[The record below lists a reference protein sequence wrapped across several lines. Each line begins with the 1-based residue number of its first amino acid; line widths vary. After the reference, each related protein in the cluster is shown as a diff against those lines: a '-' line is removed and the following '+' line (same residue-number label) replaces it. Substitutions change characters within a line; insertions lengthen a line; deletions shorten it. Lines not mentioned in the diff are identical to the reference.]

1 MATYTQESPITGIP
15 PRHDVA
21 GLDGAPRSGVSW
33 PAVFAGAAVAAA
45 LTLIMMLL
53 GAGMGLGLAS
63 PWEGEGA
70 EAKTMGIAGIFWI
83 TFTQL
88 ASSGLGGYLA
98 GRLRTKW
105 SGIHTEEA
113 RFRDTAHGIL
123 SWAVATLVTFALL
136 ASAVGSAVSA
146 GAKAGMGVAST
157 VAGGAATAAAGAAA
171 ANRPGA
177 DGSSGPMAYL
187 TDSLFR
193 KDPGAAPASSST
205 GPTGTPG
212 NAGSTDSASTAE
224 MGRIF
229 ANALRTG
236 TLSPED
242 SRYASEMV
250 SQRTGLSPQDAEK
263 RVKDTYSRAKTALE
277 EAKTK
282 AKAAADAARKATAY
296 GSLWIFLSLVL
307 GALVASYCAT
317 LGGRQRDL

>member
-1 MATYTQESPITGIP
+1 MATYTQESTLPDIG
-15 PRHDVA
+15 PRHDPA
-21 GLDGAPRSGVSW
+21 GPDGASRSGVSW

-70 EAKTMGIAGIFWI
+70 EAKTIGIAGIFWI

-157 VAGGAATAAAGAAA
+157 VAGGAMAAAGTVG
-171 ANRPGA
+171 ANRLGE
-177 DGSSGPMAYL
+177 DGSTGPMAYM

-193 KDPGAAPASSST
+193 KTPGAAPSSP
-205 GPTGTPG
+205 GAGGTGTSG
-212 NAGSTDSASTAE
+212 NAAPSDSASPAE
-224 MGRIF
+224 VGRIF

-242 SRYASEMV
+242 SRYVSEMV

-263 RVKDTYSRAKTALE
+263 RVMETYARAKTAFE

-282 AKAAADAARKATAY
+282 AKAAADAARKGTAY

-307 GALVASYCAT
+307 GALIASYCAT
-317 LGGRQRDL
+317 LGGRHRDL

>member
-1 MATYTQESPITGIP
+1 MATYAQESPLPGIG
-15 PRHDVA
+15 PRQDASALDA
-21 GLDGAPRSGVSW
+21 GPRSGVSW
-33 PAVFAGAAVAAA
+33 GAVFAGAAVAAA
-45 LTLIMMLL
+45 LTLIMIVL

-70 EAKTMGIAGIFWI
+70 EAKTIGIAGIFWI

-105 SGIHTEEA
+105 SGIHTDEA

-123 SWAVATLVTFALL
+123 SWAVATLVTFALI
-136 ASAVGSAVSA
+136 ASAVGSAVNA

-157 VAGGAATAAAGAAA
+157 VAGGATTAAAGAAA
-171 ANRPGA
+171 ASRPSE
-177 DGSSGPMAYL
+177 DGGSGPMAYM
-187 TDSLFR
+187 TDALFR
-193 KDPGAAPASSST
+193 KDPSATPAS
-205 GPTGTPG
+205 GGTSQTE
-212 NAGSTDSASTAE
+212 AGQAATDRANTAE
-224 MGRIF
+224 VGRIF

-242 SRYASEMV
+242 SRYASQIV
-250 SQRTGLSPQDAEK
+250 AQRTGLSQQDAEK
-263 RVKDTYSRAKTALE
+263 RVNDVYTRAKATLE
-277 EAKTK
+277 ETKTK
-282 AKAAADAARKATAY
+282 AKAMADSARKATAY

-307 GALVASYCAT
+307 GALFASYCAT

>member
-1 MATYTQESPITGIP
+1 MATYAQESPLPGIG
-15 PRHDVA
+15 PRQDA
-21 GLDGAPRSGVSW
+21 SALDAAPRSGVSW
-33 PAVFAGAAVAAA
+33 GAVFAGAAVAAA
-45 LTLIMMLL
+45 LTLIMMVL

-70 EAKTMGIAGIFWI
+70 EAKTIGIAGIFWI

-123 SWAVATLVTFALL
+123 SWAVATLVTFALI

-157 VAGGAATAAAGAAA
+157 VAGGGAATAAAGAAA
-171 ANRPGA
+171 ANRPSD
-177 DGSSGPMAYL
+177 DGSSGPIAYL

-193 KDPGAAPASSST
+193 KDPNATPAS
-205 GPTGTPG
+205 GGTSQTE
-212 NAGSTDSASTAE
+212 AGQATMDRATTAE
-224 MGRIF
+224 VGRIF

-242 SRYASEMV
+242 SRYASQV
-250 SQRTGLSPQDAEK
+250 VAQRTGLSQQDAEK
-263 RVKDTYSRAKTALE
+263 RVNDVYSRARATLE
-277 EAKTK
+277 ETKTKTK
-282 AKAAADAARKATAY
+282 AIADSARKATAY

-307 GALVASYCAT
+307 GALFASYCAT

>member
-1 MATYTQESPITGIP
+1 MATYTQESPVSP
-15 PRHDVA
+15 VAPRR
-21 GLDGAPRSGVSW
+21 DGPDGSTRSGVTWS
-33 PAVFAGAAVAAA
+33 AVFAGAAAAAA
-45 LTLIMMLL
+45 LTLVMMLL
-53 GAGMGLGLAS
+53 GAGMGLGMTS
-63 PWEGEGA
+63 PWEGEGV
-70 EAKTMGIAGIFWI
+70 EAKTIGIAGIFWI

-105 SGIHTEEA
+105 SGIHTDEA
-113 RFRDTAHGIL
+113 HFRDTAHGLL

-146 GAKAGMGVAST
+146 GAKAGMGVTST
-157 VAGGAATAAAGAAA
+157 IAGGAAMGAAGGAAA
-171 ANRPGA
+171 SRPGEE
-177 DGSSGPMAYL
+177 GSSGPMAYL

-193 KDPGAAPASSST
+193 KDPGTTSAPSGTSASATQGSAGGGDAAP
-205 GPTGTPG
+205 
-212 NAGSTDSASTAE
+212 SAE
-224 MGRIF
+224 VGRIF

-236 TLSPED
+236 ALAPED
-242 SRYASEMV
+242 SRYVGQLVA
-250 SQRTGLSPQDAEK
+250 QRTGLSQQDAEK
-263 RVKDTYSRAKTALE
+263 RVNDVYARAKAALE

-307 GALVASYCAT
+307 GALFASYCAT

>member
-1 MATYTQESPITGIP
+1 MATYAQESPMTGVG
-15 PRHDVA
+15 PRRDAAV
-21 GLDGAPRSGVSW
+21 LDPSPRSGVSW
-33 PAVFAGAAVAAA
+33 GAVFAGAAVAAA
-45 LTLIMMLL
+45 LTLIMIVL

-70 EAKTMGIAGIFWI
+70 EAKTISIAGIFWI

-105 SGIHTEEA
+105 SGIQTDEA

-123 SWAVATLVTFALL
+123 SWAVATLVTFALI

-146 GAKAGMGVAST
+146 GAKAGMGVAAT
-157 VAGGAATAAAGAAA
+157 VAGGAATAAAGTA
-171 ANRPGA
+171 ANRSGD
-177 DGSSGPMAYL
+177 DGRSGPMAYM

-193 KDPGAAPASSST
+193 RDPSASPASGGASQT
-205 GPTGTPG
+205 E
-212 NAGSTDSASTAE
+212 AGQAATDRATTAE
-224 MGRIF
+224 VGRIF

-242 SRYASEMV
+242 SHYASQIV
-250 SQRTGLSPQDAEK
+250 AQRTGLSQQDAEK
-263 RVKDTYSRAKTALE
+263 RVNDVYSRAKANVE
-277 EAKTK
+277 ETKTK
-282 AKAAADAARKATAY
+282 AKAMADSARKAAAY

-307 GALVASYCAT
+307 GALFASYCAT
-317 LGGRQRDL
+317 LGGRQRDI

>member
-1 MATYTQESPITGIP
+1 MATYAQESPMPGIG
-15 PRHDVA
+15 PRQDSA
-21 GLDGAPRSGVSW
+21 APEAPQSGVSW
-33 PAVFAGAAVAAA
+33 GAVFAGAAVAAA
-45 LTLIMMLL
+45 LTLIMIVL

-70 EAKTMGIAGIFWI
+70 EAKTIGIAGIFWI

-105 SGIHTEEA
+105 SGIHTDEA
-113 RFRDTAHGIL
+113 HFRDTAHGAL
-123 SWAVATLVTFALL
+123 SWAVATLVTFALI

-157 VAGGAATAAAGAAA
+157 VAGGAASAAAGAAS
-171 ANRPGA
+171 ANRSGD
-177 DGSSGPMAYL
+177 DGGPMAYM

-193 KDPGAAPASSST
+193 KDPSATPASGAASQSD
-205 GPTGTPG
+205 
-212 NAGSTDSASTAE
+212 AGQATTDRATTAE
-224 MGRIF
+224 VGRIF

-242 SRYASEMV
+242 SRYASQV
-250 SQRTGLSPQDAEK
+250 VAQRTGLSQQDAEK
-263 RVKDTYSRAKTALE
+263 RVNDIYSRAKAALE
-277 EAKTK
+277 ETKTK
-282 AKAAADAARKATAY
+282 AKAMEDSARKATAY
-296 GSLWIFLSLVL
+296 GSLWIFISLVL
-307 GALVASYCAT
+307 GSLFASYCAT

>member
-1 MATYTQESPITGIP
+1 MATYAQESPMTGIG
-15 PRHDVA
+15 PRRDAAV
-21 GLDGAPRSGVSW
+21 LDPSPRSGVSW
-33 PAVFAGAAVAAA
+33 GAVFAGAAVAAA
-45 LTLIMMLL
+45 LTLIMIVL

-70 EAKTMGIAGIFWI
+70 EAKTISIAGIFWI

-105 SGIHTEEA
+105 SGIQTDEA

-123 SWAVATLVTFALL
+123 SWAVATLVTFALI

-146 GAKAGMGVAST
+146 GAKAGMGVAAT
-157 VAGGAATAAAGAAA
+157 VAGGAATAVAGTAARSGD
-171 ANRPGA
+171 
-177 DGSSGPMAYL
+177 DGNNGPMAYM

-193 KDPGAAPASSST
+193 RDPNASPAS
-205 GPTGTPG
+205 GGTSQTE
-212 NAGSTDSASTAE
+212 AGQAATDRATTAE
-224 MGRIF
+224 VGRIF

-242 SRYASEMV
+242 SRYASQV
-250 SQRTGLSPQDAEK
+250 VAQRTGLSQQDAEK
-263 RVKDTYSRAKTALE
+263 RVNDVYSRAKANLE

-282 AKAAADAARKATAY
+282 AKAMADSARKAAAY
-296 GSLWIFLSLVL
+296 ASLWIFLSLVL
-307 GALVASYCAT
+307 GALFASYCAT